1 MFYTFLATLLPLAL
15 LDAVWLMLIAKSFYS
30 AKIGHLM
37 AAQPTWWAAL
47 LFYPLYALGLSYFV
61 VTPNKS
67 ASLITVFIVGACF
80 GIVAYATYDL
90 TNQATLKDW
99 PLAVTLVD
107 ILWGGLVSG
116 LVSMAAV
123 TILKYLS

>member
-1 MFYTFLATLLPLAL
+1 MLYTFLATFLPLAL
-15 LDAVWLMLIAKSFYS
+15 LDAIWLMFIAKSFYS

-61 VTPNKS
+61 VTPNKG
-67 ASLITVFIVGACF
+67 APLITVFLIGAFF

-99 PLAVTLVD
+99 PLAVTLID